1 MGIKENWQAD
11 VLQTMQQE
19 FNCSMHIQKD
29 DFTIINCNPLVAI
42 HLMSL
47 NNTFL
52 PENLI
57 NLQSEFQQKGIQLVH
72 LWEDVWFAKK
82 TQVLSRVRSFLGLNK
97 SIHARKAKII
107 IPSNKD
113 VIQFFDCNHLQGFV
127 KAKYSFALV
136 NEYGEFLAVASFSE
150 ARPMKF
156 KAENY
161 WSAELV
167 RFASIN
173 GFTIVGG
180 FSKLLQ
186 HFLKQIKV
194 NDVMTYADRDWSL
207 GKGYEQLNFELD
219 AITEPAF
226 LYVQLDTLT
235 RYFPHRL
242 PKPILTEFKAQ
253 NALNLDDFLSAKGF
267 KKVFNTGN
275 LKYLLHL

>member
-1 MGIKENWQAD
+1 VGIKDNWQAD
-11 VLQTMQQE
+11 VFKTMQQE
-19 FNCSMHIQKD
+19 FNCSMGIQKD
-29 DFTIINCNPLVAI
+29 DFTIINCNPSVAI

-72 LWEDVWFAKK
+72 LWEDVWLAKK
-82 TQVLSRVRSFLGLNK
+82 PQVLSRIRSFLGLNK
-97 SIHARKAKII
+97 SIHARKSKII
-107 IPSNKD
+107 IPHDND
-113 VIQFFDCNHLQGFV
+113 VIHFFNSYHLQGFV
-127 KAKYSFALV
+127 KATYSFALV

-161 WSAELV
+161 RSAELV
-167 RFASIN
+167 RFATID
-173 GFTIVGG
+173 GFTIAGG

-186 HFLKQIKV
+186 HFLKQVKV

-207 GKGYEQLNFELD
+207 GKGYEQLNFELN

-226 LYVQLDTLT
+226 LYVQLNTLT

-242 PKPILTEFKAQ
+242 PKSFLIEFKAQ
-253 NALNLDDFLSAKGF
+253 NALNLDDFLSTKGF